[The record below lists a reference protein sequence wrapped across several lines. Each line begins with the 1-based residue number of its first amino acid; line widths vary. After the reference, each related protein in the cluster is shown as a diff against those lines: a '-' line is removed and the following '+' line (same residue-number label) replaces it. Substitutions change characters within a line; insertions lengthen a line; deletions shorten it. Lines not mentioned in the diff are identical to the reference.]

1 MLRFSEGSYSRPI
14 RSANIRKI
22 MITRKLHIRH
32 WTALFLFSFDARNSE
47 DIEEALFWADAP
59 DSIVEQVHT
68 NVLAGRRDE
77 GFTYSDP
84 SLRRSV
90 VAIGRTSTGPEFLNT
105 TVHEIVHL
113 ALHIAQ
119 EDGIDPYAEDLAYLI
134 GDITHEISDI
144 VCELSCPHCSGS

>member
-1 MLRFSEGSYSRPI
+1 M
-14 RSANIRKI
+14 
-22 MITRKLHIRH
+22 
-32 WTALFLFSFDARNSE
+32 FLFSFDARNSG
-47 DIEEALFWADAP
+47 DIEEALVWADAP
-59 DSIVEQVHT
+59 DSIIEQVQT
-68 NVLAGRRDE
+68 KVLAERRDE

-134 GDITHEISDI
+134 GDITHGISDI
-144 VCELSCPHCSGS
+144 VCELSCPHCNR